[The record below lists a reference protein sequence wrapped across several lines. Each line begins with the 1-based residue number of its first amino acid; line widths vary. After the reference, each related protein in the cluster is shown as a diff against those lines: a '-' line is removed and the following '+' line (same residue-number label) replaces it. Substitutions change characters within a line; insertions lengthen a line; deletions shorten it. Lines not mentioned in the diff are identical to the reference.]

1 MMYNT
6 NNTHKDDNIN
16 IKNSFTAYTLQ
27 LDGLDTPVDSTY
39 VTIGVYVSLVIA
51 RVSSSQ
57 LLKDTKRVEFLRQ
70 KVEAEI
76 VSTSQLEHSL
86 VLI

>member
-1 MMYNT
+1 MYNT
-6 NNTHKDDNIN
+6 NKTHRDDNMN
-16 IKNSFTAYTLQ
+16 IKKSFTAYTLQ
-27 LDGLDTPVDSTY
+27 LDGLDTTVDSMY

-57 LLKDTKRVEFLRQ
+57 LLKGTKKIDFLRQ
-70 KVEAEI
+70 KAEAEI

-86 VLI
+86 VSI